1 MPIAA
6 LNDADLRTL
15 VGRFCEA
22 EPRTDEAHA
31 AVAAAEVVRM
41 NRTYRNRIQQRDI
54 CLVLALKRI
63 CRSAPRRPAS

>member
-1 MPIAA
+1 VAA
-6 LNDADLRTL
+6 TVRRAARALADAGYAVED
-15 VGRFCEA
+15 
-22 EPRTDEAHA
+22 

-63 CRSAPRRPAS
+63 CRPAPRRPAS